1 MISELEKLKDIS
13 FIDRMTIEELQ
24 SQMITDY
31 QNRYKELTGESCV
44 LEKADEER
52 LILYA
57 CSLQLYQAMQY
68 IDIQAKKNLLKYSS
82 GDYLDQ
88 LAALRGL
95 VREKEKRAK
104 TMMRF
109 SLEVERETTTQI
121 PKGSRI
127 SPAAGNFYFYTTEY
141 TEIKAGN
148 LFVDVSAECSEKGT
162 VGNGFL
168 AGEISRMMD
177 LVPYIQKVIN
187 LTQSDGG
194 AEIESDEAFAERIFL
209 AGSESSVAGSED
221 AYISLA
227 RRCNSNIE
235 DIKVVSN
242 VPYEVEIY
250 FVMQD
255 GEFPTEEVIR
265 TIKEYLSGKTVRP
278 MTDVLMVSAPEIVPY
293 QVDIEYYINASDKGR
308 ATEIQKEVEEQVQAF
323 LRWQDTKIGRD
334 INTSALVQYV
344 MQSGIK
350 RLKIKEPEDGVVSE
364 TSIAKCQSINLTYG
378 GIEDD

>member
-1 MISELEKLKDIS
+1 MILELEKLKDIS

-31 QNRYKELTGESCV
+31 QNRYKELTGELCV

-109 SLEVERETTTQI
+109 SLEAERETTTQI
-121 PKGSRI
+121 SKGSRI

-141 TEIKAGN
+141 AEIKAGN
-148 LFVDVSAECSEKGT
+148 LSVDVPAECSEKGM

-168 AGEISRMMD
+168 AGEINRMMD
-177 LVPYIQKVIN
+177 LVPYIQKAIN

-235 DIKVVSN
+235 DIKVVST

-255 GEFPTEEVIR
+255 GELPTEEVIR
-265 TIKEYLSGKTVRP
+265 NLKEYLSGKTVRP
-278 MTDVLMVSAPEIVPY
+278 MTDVLMVSAPEIIPY

-350 RLKIKEPEDGVVSE
+350 RLKIKEPEDGIVSE
-364 TSIAKCQSINLTYG
+364 TSIAKCQNINLTYG